1 MSDTTLSKEE
11 KQYKRL
17 TEEPVARLVLELGL
31 PTTISML
38 ITNLYNMV
46 DTWFVSQLGTSA
58 TGAVGVVFGLM
69 AIIQAFGFMF
79 GHGAGSNISRLLGA
93 HEKERAKAFSAT
105 GFYLAVGA
113 GVLIAVIGIVD
124 LNGLCRLLGST
135 ETILPYARIYAFYI
149 LVSAPAMASSCVMN
163 NVLRYEGYA
172 NLAMVG
178 LASGGI
184 LNMAGD
190 AILVGVKS
198 WYPGSSTFHYDLPVR
213 ILWNPVILFPTW
225 KDPEQPD
232 TEIFYLGICGT

>member
-105 GFYLAVGA
+105 GFYLAMGA

-178 LASGGI
+178 LVLGGI
-184 LNMAGD
+184 LNMAGHSY
-190 AILVGVKS
+190 VGVKS
-198 WYPGSSTFHYDLPVR
+198 WYPGSGTFHYDLPVR

-225 KDPEQPD
+225 KDPEQPG
-232 TEIFYLGICGT
+232 TEIFYLGICRT

>member
-1 MSDTTLSKEE
+1 MVVISGDAITAGSTCSFSAATGRMPPMSCDS
-11 KQYKRL
+11 R
-17 TEEPVARLVLELGL
+17 
-31 PTTISML
+31 
-38 ITNLYNMV
+38 MV
-46 DTWFVSQLGTSA
+46 QIRVRHTTSA

-113 GVLIAVIGIVD
+113 SVLIAIIGILD

-149 LVSAPAMASSCVMN
+149 LVSAPAMASGCVMN

-178 LASGGI
+178 LVSGGI
-184 LNMAGD
+184 LNMAMPS
-190 AILVGVKS
+190 L
-198 WYPGSSTFHYDLPVR
+198 
-213 ILWNPVILFPTW
+213 
-225 KDPEQPD
+225 
-232 TEIFYLGICGT
+232 CGA

>member
-105 GFYLAVGA
+105 GFYLAGGGGGSRSADRGDRYCGSERIVQIAWKYGDHPSLCENLCFLYFGVGT
-113 GVLIAVIGIVD
+113 GNGIQ
-124 LNGLCRLLGST
+124 LCD
-135 ETILPYARIYAFYI
+135 EQC
-149 LVSAPAMASSCVMN
+149 APV
-163 NVLRYEGYA
+163 
-172 NLAMVG
+172 
-178 LASGGI
+178 
-184 LNMAGD
+184 
-190 AILVGVKS
+190 
-198 WYPGSSTFHYDLPVR
+198 
-213 ILWNPVILFPTW
+213 
-225 KDPEQPD
+225 
-232 TEIFYLGICGT
+232 